1 MTRSVLLV
9 DESADQR
16 HMHVEFLR
24 VAGYATLQAENAFD
38 GYRLAVE
45 LMPEAVVTDVVLPGL
60 NGFEF
65 TRQLRRNQRTKDV
78 VVLILTGLVFES
90 DRDEA
95 EQAGCDVF
103 LATPCAPTVLAHEI
117 ARLLGVS
124 RDLRARAR
132 RYRAR
137 ATRACVK
144 SEMLFDKSH
153 AIQRRM
159 QR

>member
-9 DESADQR
+9 DESPDQR
-16 HMHVEFLR
+16 HMHAQFLR
-24 VAGYATLQAENAFD
+24 VAGYATVQADNAFD

-45 LMPEAVVTDVVLPGL
+45 LLPEAIVTDVVLPGL

-78 VVLILTGLVFES
+78 VVLMLTGLVFES

-95 EQAGCDVF
+95 AQAGCDVF

-137 ATRACVK
+137 ACAK
-144 SEMLFDKSH
+144 SEILIDRSP
-153 AIQRRM
+153 AIQRRIS
-159 QR
+159 R